1 MSPGESVAWLSFW
14 AAVATAVMLLAGVI
28 YTARKGHQSTQQ
40 ASAVGM
46 TGALYERIDKLES
59 QVAELDELFEKVFDT
74 DTAFSTDAHR
84 IRRFNADNV
93 FNFLAHPIRVS
104 RWQVNFIEYRHNFQ
118 I

>member
-1 MSPGESVAWLSFW
+1 MSPGEHVAWLSFW

-59 QVAELDELFEKVFDT
+59 QVAELWV
-74 DTAFSTDAHR
+74 ARQSDAE
-84 IRRFNADNV
+84 
-93 FNFLAHPIRVS
+93 
-104 RWQVNFIEYRHNFQ
+104 RWSEQLRKRDDHIDRLEHHIYKQLPPPPPPRDF
-118 I
+118 